1 MASVYRT
8 QERLDKTMAS
18 WYVLSTTSFHVK
30 PEGKNAQQKTV
41 DMQNPRKSLEE
52 LEAKVGLKCPEER
65 KAVLLEGLRTETG
78 VPTWASSVTIPE
90 WYITASPADVSNA
103 LQWGCEVVLG
113 QKELSDAKLHEQ
125 LNLSWKK
132 KLEQVQ
138 SEFEEAKREVERRRG
153 QAEEKAEE
161 WRRIAAENLSK
172 SDIDSKVK
180 ALRQEW
186 MEEQSR
192 TFTAMDQHRQTLT
205 QQVEQLQVKTMQ
217 LEQERVVLQTK
228 LDQKSTHEALMNKS
242 VHKGDVGES
251 LASQWLQ
258 TAFLGATIVNTS
270 KNEGEMDLRMT
281 WNDFTILVDVKNHD
295 SRLHSVHD
303 VQKFKDNLRDA
314 SEVQVGILLCTK
326 IHVPHHNQ
334 FWVETEILGE
344 DKLAVY
350 MNNVSANPIERLQLI
365 AGTILRPWKEYVRH
379 RRALSEQLAGD
390 ELKQWTETARGI
402 LMNGWTSILRLHV
415 HWVKTQTGVQAAL
428 GDFQSEFTAILEEM
442 KHGLDTLA
450 IAVDVPAVSP
460 AKKSRAK
467 KSA

>member
-1 MASVYRT
+1 
-8 QERLDKTMAS
+8 MAS
-18 WYVLSTTSFHVK
+18 WYMMSTTSFHVK

-90 WYITASPADVSNA
+90 WYTTASPADVSNA

-113 QKELSDAKLHEQ
+113 QKQLSDAKLHEQ

-132 KLEQVQ
+132 KLEQVE
-138 SEFEEAKREVERRRG
+138 SEFEEAKQEVERQRI
-153 QAEEKAEE
+153 QAKAEAEE

-192 TFTAMDQHRQTLT
+192 TFTAMDQHRQTLI

-217 LEQERVVLQTK
+217 LEQERTVLQTK
-228 LDQKSTHEALMNKS
+228 LEQKSSHEALMNKS
-242 VHKGDVGES
+242 VHKGDAGES

-258 TAFLGATIVNTS
+258 TAFLGATLVDTS
-270 KNEGEMDLRMT
+270 KNDGEMDMRMT
-281 WNDFTILVDVKNHD
+281 WNDFTILIDVKNHD
-295 SRLHSVHD
+295 GKLHSLKD

-314 SEVQVGILLCTK
+314 TEVQVGILLCTK
-326 IHVPHHNQ
+326 THVPNHNQ

-350 MNNVSANPIERLQLI
+350 MNHVSTNPIERLQLI

-390 ELKQWTETARGI
+390 ELKQWTETARGV
-402 LMNGWTSILRLHV
+402 LNNGWTSILRLHTQ
-415 HWVKTQTGVQAAL
+415 WVKTQSGVQTAL
-428 GDFQSEFTAILEEM
+428 GEFQTEFTAIVEEM
-442 KHGLDTLA
+442 KRGLDTLA
-450 IAVDVPAVSP
+450 ISVDTPTLTP
-460 AKKSRAK
+460 AKKSRSK